1 MANTRH
7 TYHLHSKEVEE
18 IIRNNGLPDEI
29 STETQ
34 LWDLI
39 IKKAT
44 YSSPK
49 LLFPL
54 IYEIYGKDYPKD
66 STVVPLSTEYSV
78 ERSDTKEISTIKA
91 DLTFCVNDADIY
103 HFECEI
109 TSSCSFNVSSR
120 HTKHTTSSRVSEIS
134 STLSARI

>member
-49 LLFPL
+49 LLFPSSMKSMAKT
-54 IYEIYGKDYPKD
+54 IPRI
-66 STVVPLSTEYSV
+66 PLSSH
-78 ERSDTKEISTIKA
+78 SPLNIP
-91 DLTFCVNDADIY
+91 
-103 HFECEI
+103 
-109 TSSCSFNVSSR
+109 
-120 HTKHTTSSRVSEIS
+120 
-134 STLSARI
+134 